1 MKVDVA
7 IIGSGPAGLT
17 AAIEMVQNGL
27 SVAVIDEYYR
37 PGGRLL
43 GQHYEEPG
51 APPDQRVWNG
61 KNIADQLEK
70 KARSLGVHIF
80 TDVTVWSV
88 SGKWKIHVT
97 HPDINTIVSKALLL
111 ATGSAEKALPIPGW
125 TLPGGI
131 SIGAAQ
137 TFTNLH
143 RVAVGKKVII
153 AGIDPL
159 SLSVMMEMK
168 NAGIDVAGMVL
179 PPISPAAGK
188 HHSPV
193 DTTRRLKDVA
203 GLAPNSIVRTFGK
216 IALARFPRLITRALR
231 FNFLKV
237 NGVPIHLR
245 KSIVKIEGNKQVE
258 RVTLQSVTVDGQPV
272 GQVEEMEVDAVCLSA
287 GLYPLVDLAETA
299 GCKLVDIPEL
309 GGMVP
314 IHGPDM
320 STEVKA
326 LFVAG
331 NITGI
336 EGAKVAIAQGQLA
349 ASAILKSLGKE
360 GSITVP
366 EAMRK
371 VETARIESPLR
382 FLPNIEEGRMKMN
395 KLWEKEGII

>member
-7 IIGSGPAGLT
+7 IIGAGPSGLT
-17 AAIEMVQNGL
+17 AAIEMIENGL
-27 SVAVIDEYYR
+27 TVAVIDEYYR

-43 GQHYEEPG
+43 GQHYEDPK
-51 APPDQRVWNG
+51 AAPDQRVWNG

-70 KARSLGVHIF
+70 KARGLGVHIF
-80 TDVTVWSV
+80 TNVTAWSV
-88 SGKWKIHVT
+88 SEKWKIHLS
-97 HPDINTIVSKALLL
+97 HPKINMIVSKVLLL

-143 RVAVGKKVII
+143 RVAVGEKVLI

-159 SLSVMMEMK
+159 SLSVMIEMK

-179 PPISPAAGK
+179 PPISPASGN
-188 HHSPV
+188 HHTPV
-193 DTTRRLKDVA
+193 QTVARLKDVA
-203 GLAPNSIVRTFGK
+203 GLAPNSFIRTFGK
-216 IALARFPRLITRALR
+216 YALAWFPRLIAHALR

-245 KSIVKIEGNKQVE
+245 KSIVRIEGSEQVE
-258 RVTLQSVTVDGQPV
+258 AVILQSVSADGKPV
-272 GQVEEMEVDAVCLSA
+272 GQAERMEVDAVCLSA
-287 GLYPLVDLAETA
+287 GLYPLVDLAETT
-299 GCKLVDIPEL
+299 GCTLVDIPEL
-309 GGMVP
+309 GGVIP
-314 IHGPDM
+314 LHGPDM
-320 STEVKA
+320 TTTING

-349 ASAILKSLGKE
+349 AVSILKSLGKN
-360 GSITVP
+360 GSITVQ
-366 EAMRK
+366 EAKMEMEK
-371 VETARIESPLR
+371 ARIQSPLR
-382 FLPNIEEGRMKMN
+382 FLPNIDEGRTKLN
-395 KLWEKEGII
+395 KLWEKEGVI